1 LRPEKGQ
8 QQTQGGEALLNA
20 ERITPQV
27 SSDGASTHAQ
37 WFALWV
43 RSRFEQLVQDQLSAR
58 GFRLFLPTIRTW
70 SRRGGRRHLIPV
82 PMFPGYVFLHHAM
95 DKHGYVQVLQ
105 TRGVVRI
112 LGERWDR
119 LAPVDDSEIAAIQQL
134 VKSDAHLLPHPY
146 LREGHRVRIVDG
158 PLNGVEGVL
167 LQVKPGKGLLV
178 LSVELLQRSV
188 AVEVDCTRVV
198 SIGSPNPPPRPQIRP
213 FPASSALCV

>member
-1 LRPEKGQ
+1 M
-8 QQTQGGEALLNA
+8 
-20 ERITPQV
+20 
-27 SSDGASTHAQ
+27 SSDGSPAHAQ

-58 GFRLFLPTIRTW
+58 GFQVFLPTIRTW

-95 DKHGYVQVLQ
+95 DKHGYVEVLKA
-105 TRGVVRI
+105 RGVVRI

-119 LAPVDDSEIAAIQQL
+119 LAPVDDAEIASIQQL
-134 VKSDAHLLPHPY
+134 VTSEVNLLPHPY

-158 PLNGVEGVL
+158 PLNGLEGVL

-178 LSVELLQRSV
+178 VSVELLQRSV
-188 AVEVDCTRVV
+188 AVEVDCTRVI
-198 SIGSPNPPPRPQIRP
+198 SIGNPTPPPHPQFRR
-213 FPASSALCV
+213 FPAPSALHV